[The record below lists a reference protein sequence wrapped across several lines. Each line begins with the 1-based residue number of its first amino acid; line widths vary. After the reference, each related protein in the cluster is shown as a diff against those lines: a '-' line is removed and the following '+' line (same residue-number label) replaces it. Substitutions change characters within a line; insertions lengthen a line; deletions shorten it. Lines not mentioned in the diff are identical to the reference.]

1 MIARKC
7 LGQQMAVKTT
17 PILSWYAVNP
27 RRETNRITCAF
38 HFPLS
43 TGGGEKN
50 FIKEE
55 FARHIFQLPGRTAP
69 LLAMRVTPNRTYPNS
84 WTKSRFSTSVLS
96 TVYRLLPR
104 LGSITGSMNGQ
115 YCDLM
120 DSSTF
125 ERSLMTSKWW
135 RSKDQWK
142 LNPSFASM
150 ALSWAVTI
158 PSRRM
163 SIEGNSPPFL
173 VSLPRN
179 LGRCRRLPVT
189 TIGTS
194 RSGRRPSGS
203 QPTTDSSKGCL
214 IIFCYSPLDPTS

>member
-55 FARHIFQLPGRTAP
+55 FARHVFQLPGRTAP

-104 LGSITGSMNGQ
+104 LGLITGSMNGQ

-120 DSSTF
+120 DSSTLRGHSWHQNDG
-125 ERSLMTSKWW
+125 EARINESWILLLPRW
-135 RSKDQWK
+135 R
-142 LNPSFASM
+142 
-150 ALSWAVTI
+150 WAGQ
-158 PSRRM
+158 SR
-163 SIEGNSPPFL
+163 SPP
-173 VSLPRN
+173 VE
-179 LGRCRRLPVT
+179 CRLK
-189 TIGTS
+189 
-194 RSGRRPSGS
+194 
-203 QPTTDSSKGCL
+203 PTAHP
-214 IIFCYSPLDPTS
+214 FW